1 MVYYERIPDSRRT
14 PYAPSLR
21 FKITKTCIT
30 ATKSREAQMKSCILY
45 FLPSFR
51 SYGAKKIQQYN
62 FCDFRYISVPIDQID
77 CKSCIFLEVVFFLH
91 RKNGGYS
98 PYTCTYVP
106 VHLSTDAGT
115 GIGVSVVYHHGA
127 TLHGITHH
135 TRTHTHHRRRSGE
148 ATRKQINISLTT
160 QLFSKTGNHT
170 SLIGEINC

>member
-91 RKNGGYS
+91 RKNGRVRVDGW
-98 PYTCTYVP
+98 
-106 VHLSTDAGT
+106 
-115 GIGVSVVYHHGA
+115 
-127 TLHGITHH
+127 
-135 TRTHTHHRRRSGE
+135 GE
-148 ATRKQINISLTT
+148 DKL
-160 QLFSKTGNHT
+160 
-170 SLIGEINC
+170 